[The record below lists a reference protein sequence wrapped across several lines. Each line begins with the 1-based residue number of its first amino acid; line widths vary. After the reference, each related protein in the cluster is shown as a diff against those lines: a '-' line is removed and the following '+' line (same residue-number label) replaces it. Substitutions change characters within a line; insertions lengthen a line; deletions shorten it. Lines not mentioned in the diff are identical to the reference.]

1 MFSGLSNRI
10 QNDLIE
16 AVGEVIRNDI
26 KNEINAASFV
36 AVEVDETTDVTNKA
50 QISVILRYVAKS
62 EVACEVREAFW
73 GFDDVSDD
81 RRAPAIAEYVLDVL
95 EKFKCVEKLVAQT
108 YDGAAVMSSELNG
121 VQARIKEKVPEAMF
135 THCYAH

>member
-16 AVGEVIRNDI
+16 SVGEVIRNYI

-36 AVEVDETTDVTNKA
+36 RVDVDETTDVTNKA

-62 EVACEVREAFW
+62 EVREAFL

-95 EKFKCVEKLVAQT
+95 EKFKCVEKL
-108 YDGAAVMSSELNG
+108 ELRLMME
-121 VQARIKEKVPEAMF
+121 QL
-135 THCYAH
+135 